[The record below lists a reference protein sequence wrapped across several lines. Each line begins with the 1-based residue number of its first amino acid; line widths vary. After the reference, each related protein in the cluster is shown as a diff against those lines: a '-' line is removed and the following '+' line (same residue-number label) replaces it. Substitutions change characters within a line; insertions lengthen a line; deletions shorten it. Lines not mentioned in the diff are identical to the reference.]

1 MTSGEGR
8 RCLGGFAIG
17 FLVGA
22 ALFAS
27 YGMYCVTKSSDYS
40 PPEDSYLILDQPD
53 NLSAASKVFIENN
66 ISSQIRNNFFL
77 TKAVIKL
84 GRLLGYR
91 LKFGEYDLPAKI
103 SLWNAIKILSAKE
116 PVLHKICIP
125 EGFSVHR
132 TLERINKNKFLQGE
146 VIEIPEEGSLMP
158 DTYCFRYPTT
168 KQDIINQA
176 QKAMSDFL
184 EKEWPNKS
192 DDCFLETPQ
201 EVLTLASIIERE
213 SNIELNTIA
222 GMYLNR
228 LKIDMKLQADPTTIY
243 AMVKGQRFPRNLTYK
258 DLKYDHPYNTYVYK
272 GLPPGPISNPG
283 RKSILA
289 VLHPKKSEWLYL
301 YYDGRRMSKPVYS
314 KTYQEHRKNIAR
326 IKKVSLS
333 KVITK
338 LPMKKI

>member
-1 MTSGEGR
+1 MIEKGTR

-22 ALFAS
+22 ALVAS
-27 YGMYCVTKSSDYS
+27 YGIYCVTKNSDYS
-40 PPEDSYLILDQPD
+40 PPEDCYLILDDPS
-53 NLSAASKVFIENN
+53 NISAVSKVFIENN
-66 ISSQIRNNFFL
+66 ISSRVRNSFFL
-77 TKAVIKL
+77 TKAVIKF

-91 LKFGEYDLPAKI
+91 PKFGEYEIPSKV
-103 SLWNAIKILSAKE
+103 SLWDAVKILSKKNS
-116 PVLHKICIP
+116 VLHKICIP

-132 TLERINKNKFLQGE
+132 TLERINNNKFLRGE
-146 VIEIPEEGSLMP
+146 ITEIPEEGSLMP

-168 KQDIINQA
+168 KQDIIDLA

-184 EKEWPNKS
+184 KKEWENKS
-192 DDCFLETPQ
+192 KNCFLKTPQ

-213 SNIELNTIA
+213 SNIELDTIA

-243 AMVKGQRFPRNLTYK
+243 AMVKGKKFPRDLTYQ
-258 DLKYDHPYNTYVYK
+258 DLKYDHPYNTYVHK

-326 IKKVSLS
+326 IKKVNIL
-333 KVITK
+333 KVK
-338 LPMKKI
+338 

>member
-1 MTSGEGR
+1 MEERTR

-22 ALFAS
+22 GLLAS
-27 YGMYCVTKSSDYS
+27 YGVYCVNKKSRYS
-40 PPEDSYLILDQPD
+40 PFDVGRYLILDQPE
-53 NLSAASKVFIENN
+53 NLSVTSKLFIRKN
-66 ISSQIRNNFFL
+66 ISSEIHNNFFL
-77 TKAVIKL
+77 TKLVIKF
-84 GRLLGYR
+84 GELLGYK
-91 LKFGEYDLPAKI
+91 LKFGEYEIPKGV
-103 SLWNAIKILSAKE
+103 SLWKAIKMLSSKK
-116 PVLHKICIP
+116 PVVHKVCIP

-132 TLERINKNKFLQGE
+132 TLERLNDNKFLQGE
-146 VIEIPEEGSLMP
+146 IENIPEEGSLMP

-168 KQDIINQA
+168 KQEIIDQA

-184 EKEWPNKS
+184 EKEWENKS
-192 DDCFLETPQ
+192 DDCFLKTPQ
-201 EVLTLASIIERE
+201 EVLTLASIVEKE
-213 SNIELNTIA
+213 SNIELDVIA

-243 AMVKGQRFPRNLTYK
+243 AMVKGKRFPRNLTYK

-301 YYDGRRMSKPVYS
+301 YYDGNLMSEPVYS
-314 KTYQEHRKNIAR
+314 KTYKEHKKNIAR
-326 IKKVSLS
+326 IKKVSVS
-333 KVITK
+333 KVK
-338 LPMKKI
+338 

>member
-1 MTSGEGR
+1 MEERTR

-22 ALFAS
+22 GLLAS
-27 YGMYCVTKSSDYS
+27 YGVYCVNKKSGYS
-40 PPEDSYLILDQPD
+40 PFDMGRYLILDQPE
-53 NLSAASKVFIENN
+53 NLSVTSKLFIRNN
-66 ISSQIRNNFFL
+66 ISSEIHNDFFL
-77 TKAVIKL
+77 TKLVIKF
-84 GRLLGYR
+84 GELLGYK
-91 LKFGEYDLPAKI
+91 LKFGEYEIPKGV
-103 SLWNAIKILSAKE
+103 SLWEAIKMLSSQK
-116 PVLHKICIP
+116 PVVHKVCIP

-132 TLERINKNKFLQGE
+132 TLERLNDNKFLQGE
-146 VIEIPEEGSLMP
+146 IENIPEEGSLMP

-168 KQDIINQA
+168 KQEIIDQA

-184 EKEWPNKS
+184 EKEWTDKS
-192 DDCFLETPQ
+192 DDCFLKTPQ
-201 EVLTLASIIERE
+201 EVLTLASI
-213 SNIELNTIA
+213 ELETIA

-243 AMVKGQRFPRNLTYK
+243 AMVKGKRFPRNLTYK

-301 YYDGRRMSKPVYS
+301 YYDGNLMSEPVYS
-314 KTYQEHRKNIAR
+314 KTYKEHKKNIAR
-326 IKKVSLS
+326 IKKVSVS
-333 KVITK
+333 KVK
-338 LPMKKI
+338 